1 MRKVLVAWIGHA
13 DLRASESEADLGVG
27 PVAQAIEALR
37 FDHAFLIADH
47 EDRLLNRYSSWIRD
61 RSGET
66 TTIQVLREK
75 LTSPTN
81 FSEIYVAAVNASEC
95 ALADDPDN
103 TSLTYHLSPGTPAM
117 AAVWIILAKTRFPAE
132 LIESSKERG
141 VVTAS
146 VPFDISADFLPDL
159 LRRPDEKLQRLS
171 AGLPPEAPEFDTII
185 HRSDIMERT
194 ILRARHVAPRS
205 VPVLIEGE
213 TGTGKELLAR
223 AIHQASPRRAKPFVA
238 VNCGAIPPELVESEL
253 FGHEKGAFSGAV
265 TRRMGHFL
273 EAHGGSLFLDEIGE
287 LPKSAQ
293 VKLLRTLQE
302 GEVLPVGSSRSRD
315 VDVRIIAATNRSILS
330 EVADGTF
337 REDLF
342 HRLAVAILRLPPL
355 RERTADLPLL
365 IDHLL
370 AVVNR
375 EGHEQPGFV
384 EKRFSAGARELLLAH
399 PWPGNVRE
407 LQNTLSRA
415 SIWTPDAVLKAEDIR
430 DALLPPIRAADDGV
444 LGKPLGDSLD
454 LPEVLADVARH
465 YLRRALDEAH
475 GNKTQAAQLLG
486 LPSYQTLTNWT
497 KRYGVDA

>member
-1 MRKVLVAWIGHA
+1 MRRVLVSWIGLA
-13 DLRASESEADLGVG
+13 DLRAAWSEGGVGIG
-27 PVAQAIEALR
+27 PVAQAIEAR
-37 FDHAFLIADH
+37 QFDHAFLIADH
-47 EDRLLNRYSSWIRD
+47 ENRLADRYSNWIRRID
-61 RSGET
+61 KAP
-66 TTIQVLREK
+66 TTIHVLPEH
-75 LTSPTN
+75 LASPTN
-81 FSEIYVAAVNASEC
+81 FSEIYVAAVRASEK
-95 ALADDPDN
+95 ALADDPEH

-117 AAVWIILAKTRFPAE
+117 AAVWIILAKTRFRAE
-132 LIESSKERG
+132 LIESSRERG

-159 LRRPDEKLQRLS
+159 LRRPDEELQRLS
-171 AGLPPEAPEFDTII
+171 AGLPPDAPEFDAIV
-185 HRSDIMERT
+185 HRSDVMERT
-194 ILRARHVAPRS
+194 ILRARRVAPRS

-223 AIHQASPRRAKPFVA
+223 AIHQASPRREKPFVA

-265 TRRMGHFL
+265 NRRMGHFL
-273 EAHGGSLFLDEIGE
+273 EADGGSLFLDEVGE
-287 LPKSAQ
+287 LPKAAQ

-302 GEVLPVGSSRSRD
+302 GEVLPVGSSRSRN

-342 HRLAVAILRLPPL
+342 HRLAVAILQLPPL
-355 RERTADLPLL
+355 RERGADLAFL
-365 IDHLL
+365 IDHFLSL
-370 AVVNR
+370 VNR
-375 EGHEQPGFV
+375 EGREQPGFV
-384 EKRFSAGARELLLAH
+384 EKKISVEARNLLLTH

-415 SIWTPDAVLKAEDIR
+415 SIWTPDAVLKAEDVR
-430 DALLPPIRAADDGV
+430 DALLPPIRGVEHAV
-444 LGKPLGDSLD
+444 LGRPLGNGLD
-454 LPEVLADVARH
+454 LPEILGDVARH

-475 GNKTQAAQLLG
+475 GNKTRAAQMLG

-497 KRYGVDA
+497 KRYGIDA